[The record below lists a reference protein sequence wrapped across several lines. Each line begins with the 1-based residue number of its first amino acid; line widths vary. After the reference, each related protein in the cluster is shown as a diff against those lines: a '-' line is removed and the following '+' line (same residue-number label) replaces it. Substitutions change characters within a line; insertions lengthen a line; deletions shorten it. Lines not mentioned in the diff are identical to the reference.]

1 MKKSLNLDLNKKEM
15 KTSGITPDLIL
26 GIEELRSMNVQ
37 NLQLSINLGSQQ
49 LSRMA
54 NIPFEKLIDPLAI
67 WVDGAAKV
75 INNNVL
81 HIYFN

>member
-1 MKKSLNLDLNKKEM
+1 M

-26 GIEELRSMNVQ
+26 GIDELRSMNVQ

-54 NIPFEKLIDPLAI
+54 NIPFEKLTGPLAI

-75 INNNVL
+75 INNIVL